1 MAHLEAD
8 TLTMLSPSYHEQGER
23 DDEAETYDPKRM
35 RLMIQIIVFL
45 EILTSCFLRSEEVW
59 LT

>member
-23 DDEAETYDPKRM
+23 DDEAEIYDPKRM

-45 EILTSCFLRSEEVW
+45 EILISCISRSKVIW
-59 LT
+59 LA